1 MSRIM
6 EEFIKEAVKERDIQI
21 ATKLL
26 KQRILSDKEIMELLG
41 LTEKQM
47 KEIKEK
53 VLILA

>member
-1 MSRIM
+1 M